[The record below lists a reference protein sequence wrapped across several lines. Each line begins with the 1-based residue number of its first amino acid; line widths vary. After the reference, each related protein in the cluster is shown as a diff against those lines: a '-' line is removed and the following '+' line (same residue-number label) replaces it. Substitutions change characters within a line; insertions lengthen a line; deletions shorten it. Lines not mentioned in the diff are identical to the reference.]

1 MIFDPPETVEASSRT
16 LFLFVSG
23 VRLGVRI

>member
-1 MIFDPPETVEASSRT
+1 MIFDPPETVEESSRT
-16 LFLFVSG
+16 LFVFVSG